1 MQSVLTPF
9 DAETLVMIE
18 SLTGRETVTTRF
30 DDHFTI
36 HAFYNK
42 HRAPDY
48 VNAIISAVR
57 GRMGK
62 RFIEVQDDP
71 DRDMLKFTIA
81 FDEQNLPDVEGFT
94 DVVPAR
100 LESGEIYCRTVEQIR
115 AIQVRRDNYIS
126 VAEFCGNGTIQIE
139 RCPNGRA
146 WFTFLNNG
154 TYVDVP
160 ENDYIVRRQNANAF
174 EKWKKADFEK
184 VWKMKN

>member
-1 MQSVLTPF
+1 MQTKLTPF
-9 DAETLVMIE
+9 DAETLAMIE

-36 HAFYNK
+36 HAFYTE
-42 HRAPDY
+42 HRDPDY
-48 VNAIISAVR
+48 INAIISAVR

-71 DRDMLKFTIA
+71 DRAMLKFTIA
-81 FDEQNLPDVEGFT
+81 FDKQNLPDVEGFT
-94 DVVPAR
+94 DIVPAR

-139 RCPNGRA
+139 RHPGGKA

-160 ENDYIVRRQNANAF
+160 ENDYIVRRKNTNAF
-174 EKWKKADFEK
+174 EIWPKAKFEK
-184 VWKMKN
+184 EWERK